1 VQAIF
6 RTALGLL
13 AGILFFATAHADD
26 TIKIGGI
33 VPLSPPGSVPSG
45 ESMRDGMKV
54 AVNEINAA
62 GGLLGKQVELVIDD
76 SSGVPEKAI
85 PAFERLVTK
94 EKVVAV
100 TGEAHSAACN
110 AVGPLAHK
118 YTVAFVAGEC
128 WADNVTGAQ
137 IPEVFRVT
145 VANSLVYSVAADW
158 VKTAGFK
165 NVAVIG
171 ENSDWGLGVIDI
183 FKSNLEKAGIKVTS
197 FTAERTLTDFTPQ
210 LLQLKRAE
218 PRPDLLIAGF
228 TGPGL
233 LQMIRQAYDLGLAPT
248 KETQI
253 FAAGADVLEPEFWKT
268 MGPDG
273 VYVIANPAGLS
284 GKPDTPLSRS
294 FAEAYQ
300 KLSGR
305 PANSVAMEGYDGI
318 MVIAEAIKAAS
329 SAEPAKIV
337 EALRNVKWEGTRGTI
352 YFPQTKEPAW
362 AFQQWPEVPIFVIQ
376 YDKPNQAPEKA
387 QILWPKNQATT
398 DRLYL
403 TP

>member
-1 VQAIF
+1 V
-6 RTALGLL
+6 
-13 AGILFFATAHADD
+13 
-26 TIKIGGI
+26 
-33 VPLSPPGSVPSG
+33 
-45 ESMRDGMKV
+45 
-54 AVNEINAA
+54 
-62 GGLLGKQVELVIDD
+62 
-76 SSGVPEKAI
+76 KA
-85 PAFERLVTK
+85 
-94 EKVVAV
+94 
-100 TGEAHSAACN
+100 
-110 AVGPLAHK
+110 
-118 YTVAFVAGEC
+118 
-128 WADNVTGAQ
+128 
-137 IPEVFRVT
+137 
-145 VANSLVYSVAADW
+145 
-158 VKTAGFK
+158 AGFK
-165 NVAVIG
+165 NVAIIG

-183 FKSNLEKAGIKVTS
+183 FKNNLEKAGINVTS

-233 LQMIRQAYDLGLAPT
+233 LQMIRQAYDLALAPT

-253 FAAGADVLEPEFWKT
+253 FAAGADVLEPEFWNT
-268 MGPDG
+268 MGENG

-294 FAEAYQ
+294 FAEVFQ

-305 PANSVAMEGYDGI
+305 PANSVAMEGYDGV

-376 YDKPNQAPEKA
+376 YDQPNQAPEKS

-398 DRLYL
+398 DKLYL

>member
-1 VQAIF
+1 
-6 RTALGLL
+6 
-13 AGILFFATAHADD
+13 
-26 TIKIGGI
+26 
-33 VPLSPPGSVPSG
+33 
-45 ESMRDGMKV
+45 MRDGMKV

-118 YTVAFVAGEC
+118 YSLAFVAGEC

-158 VKTAGFK
+158 VKAAGFK
-165 NVAVIG
+165 SVAVIG

-183 FKSNLEKAGIKVTS
+183 FKSNLEKSGIKVTS

-284 GKPDTPLSRS
+284 GKPDTPLSRT

-305 PANSVAMEGYDGI
+305 PANSVAMEGYDGV

-337 EALRNVKWEGTRGTI
+337 EALRKVKWEGTRGTI

-376 YDKPNQAPEKA
+376 YDKPNQAPEKS

-398 DRLYL
+398 DKLYL